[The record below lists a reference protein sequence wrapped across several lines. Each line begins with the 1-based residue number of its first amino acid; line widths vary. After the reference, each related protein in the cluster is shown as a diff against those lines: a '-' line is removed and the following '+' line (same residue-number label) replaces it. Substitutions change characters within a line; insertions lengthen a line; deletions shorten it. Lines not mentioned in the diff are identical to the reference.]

1 MHSSHI
7 CLVLVWFVF
16 PEDQPVFTRQDSG
29 RNEKE
34 NAQVTHE
41 SEPDSGSQ
49 PRPAVSSG
57 YSKQF
62 QKSLPPRFQR
72 QQVTNKF
79 TKMMSFCLILNKDVT
94 VGILFKSLRCWLP
107 ASVISI
113 VLAEFPLQ

>member
-1 MHSSHI
+1 MSPT
-7 CLVLVWFVF
+7 WGWFFVF
-16 PEDQPVFTRQDSG
+16 FSEDQAVFTRQDSS

-34 NAQVTHE
+34 ISQVTHE

-72 QQVTNKF
+72 QQVTNQFIKEG
-79 TKMMSFCLILNKDVT
+79 S
-94 VGILFKSLRCWLP
+94 SLK
-107 ASVISI
+107 
-113 VLAEFPLQ
+113 E